1 MYGGVTNTIH
11 NVDGLV
17 QDYSNS
23 SVLAME
29 LLQSYTKPLM
39 L

>member
-1 MYGGVTNTIH
+1 MYLLWYTLEMLDVWDH
-11 NVDGLV
+11 FDGLV

-23 SVLAME
+23 GALAME
-29 LLQSYTKPLM
+29 LRQSL